1 MSTAAAETTADH
13 LLRTVGGD
21 IATAIA
27 RAEVG
32 ATAHRQEAKLLR
44 DTGDLVGANHQENTA
59 VVLDS
64 ARQTL
69 VALGAAPARQA
80 RLGRGVRRGFLS

>member
-1 MSTAAAETTADH
+1 MSTASAETIADH

-21 IATAIA
+21 ITTALA
-27 RAEVG
+27 RSEAA

-44 DTGDLVGANHQENTA
+44 DTGDTVGAAQQESTA
-59 VVLDS
+59 VVLDH

-69 VALGAAPARQA
+69 IARSQNVSAFLPVAWWMQ
-80 RLGRGVRRGFLS
+80 S

>member
-1 MSTAAAETTADH
+1 MSTASAETIADH

-21 IATAIA
+21 ITTALA
-27 RAEVG
+27 RAEAG

-44 DTGDLVGANHQENTA
+44 DTGDLVGANHQESTA

-69 VALGAAPARQA
+69 VERSQNVSAFLTEAW
-80 RLGRGVRRGFLS
+80 RGCKVS